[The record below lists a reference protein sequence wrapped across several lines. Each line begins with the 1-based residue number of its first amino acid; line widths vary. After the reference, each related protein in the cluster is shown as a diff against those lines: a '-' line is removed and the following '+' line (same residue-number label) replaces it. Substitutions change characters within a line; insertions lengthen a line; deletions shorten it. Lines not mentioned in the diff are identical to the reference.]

1 LTSEQQIY
9 LFIAIVSV
17 PPGFDNALLHC
28 LFSLPMTHPTL
39 RALQQHAQTL
49 RDIRQDLHRHP
60 ELAYAELRT
69 ADIVARRLRNWGF
82 EVTTG
87 IGGTGVVGT
96 LRVGSGTRAMAIR
109 ADMDALPMTE
119 HTGLP
124 YASVHAGCMHACG
137 HDGHT
142 ATLLGAALHLGAT
155 RRFDGTLH
163 LYFQP
168 AEETGHDSGAQRMI
182 ADGLFTRFPCDAVFG
197 LHNHPGEATGR
208 FLFRKGAFM
217 SASDK
222 IIIQVHGRG
231 GHAARPHLAADPVV
245 AAAGIVLAL
254 QTAVSRNV
262 DPLRTGIVTV
272 GVIQG
277 GIANNVIPESVR
289 LELSVRAFDA
299 ATQDL
304 LRERIRAIAIA
315 QAESYGVRADVD
327 ILEGYPVL
335 VNSEDE
341 TAFAADVARE
351 MFGADQIAEDYPPVT
366 ASEDFAYM
374 LQQRPGCFLRLG
386 NGVGPES
393 YPVHHGKYDFNDDNL
408 VLGAAYWARLVE
420 RYLSTTPVSSSRD
433 PS

>member
-1 LTSEQQIY
+1 
-9 LFIAIVSV
+9 
-17 PPGFDNALLHC
+17 
-28 LFSLPMTHPTL
+28 MTHPTL
-39 RALQQHAQTL
+39 VELQQHAQTL
-49 RDIRQDLHRHP
+49 RAIRQDLHQHP
-60 ELAYAELRT
+60 ELAYEEKRT
-69 ADIVARRLRNWGF
+69 ADIVARKLKEWGF

-87 IGGTGVVGT
+87 VGGTGVVGT
-96 LRVGSGTRAMAIR
+96 LKAGNGERAMAIR

-119 HTGLP
+119 QTGLP
-124 YASVHAGCMHACG
+124 YSSVHAGTMHACG

-142 ATLLGAALHLGAT
+142 ATLLGAALYLGTT

-197 LHNHPGEATGR
+197 LHNHPGEPAGR
-208 FLFRKGAFM
+208 FLFRTGAFM

-222 IIIQVHGRG
+222 IIIEVHGRG

-245 AAAGIVLAL
+245 AASSIVLAL

-272 GVIQG
+272 GVIKG
-277 GIANNVIPESVR
+277 GVANNVIPESVR
-289 LELSVRAFDA
+289 LELSVRSFDP
-299 ATQDL
+299 ATQQL
-304 LRERIRAIAIA
+304 LRERIQAIAIS
-315 QAESYGVRADVD
+315 QAESYGTRAEVT

-335 VNSEDE
+335 INTDAE
-341 TAFAADVARE
+341 TAFATEVARE
-351 MFGADQIAEDYPPVT
+351 LFGEDCLVADYPPVT

-386 NGVGPES
+386 NGTGPAS

-408 VLGAAYWARLVE
+408 VLGASFWSRLVE
-420 RYLSTTPVSSSRD
+420 RYLSTGPISISSREK
-433 PS
+433 S